1 MNLVVGL
8 AFLFQGIIIM
18 EDINHDI
25 QTLCLGN
32 RDSLVKEE
40 SVSEKVS
47 VKGKKEQIRLRIWKL
62 MEDNKYIKSYP
73 ETCFQ
78 KIPNFKRCAVAAEK
92 LSRLREFRR
101 AKYVKINPS
110 MAQMH
115 LRFLTL
121 KYNKILLVPS
131 PALCEDFMYKVDSS
145 QFSGFWQLK
154 RASSK
159 AGAKELGKKLDLN
172 EKLKID
178 LYVVASVACS
188 ANGVRLGKGLGYA
201 EIEWAIFYEKGI
213 VNQETIVITTVHDC
227 QVLPPEELPISM
239 QCAHDLPVDI
249 IVTPTRVINV
259 RKKLK
264 KPSNGI
270 LWDMITDNYLK
281 NIPIL
286 AQLKGD

>member
-1 MNLVVGL
+1 
-8 AFLFQGIIIM
+8 M
-18 EDINHDI
+18 EDINHGVE
-25 QTLCLGN
+25 TLCLEN

-40 SVSEKVS
+40 TVSEKVS

-92 LSRLREFRR
+92 LSRLKEFRR

-121 KYNKILLVPS
+121 KCNKTLLVPS
-131 PALCEDFMYKVDSS
+131 PALCENFMYKVNPT
-145 QFSGFWQLK
+145 QFSHFWQLK

-159 AGAKELGKKLDLN
+159 AGAKDLGVKLDLN

-188 ANGVRLGKGLGYA
+188 TNGVRLGKGLGYA
-201 EIEWAIFYEKGI
+201 EIEWAIFYEKSM

-227 QVLPPEELPISM
+227 QVLLPEELPVSM
-239 QCAHDLPVDI
+239 QRTHDLPVDI

-259 RKKLK
+259 RNKLK

-270 LWDMITDNYLK
+270 LWDMITENYLK

-286 AQLKGD
+286 SQLKGD

>member
-1 MNLVVGL
+1 
-8 AFLFQGIIIM
+8 M
-18 EDINHDI
+18 EDINHGI
-25 QTLCLGN
+25 ETLCLEN

-40 SVSEKVS
+40 TISEKVS

-62 MEDNKYIKSYP
+62 MEDSKYIKSYP

-78 KIPNFKRCAVAAEK
+78 KIPNFKSCAVAAEK
-92 LSRLREFRR
+92 LSRLKEFQR

-121 KYNKILLVPS
+121 KCNKTLLVPT
-131 PALCEDFMYKVDSS
+131 PTLCEDFMYKVNPT
-145 QFSGFWQLK
+145 QFSHFWQLK

-159 AGAKELGKKLDLN
+159 AGAKDLGVKLDLN

-188 ANGVRLGKGLGYA
+188 TNGVRLGKGLGYA
-201 EIEWAIFYEKGI
+201 EIEWAIFYEKSM

-227 QVLPPEELPISM
+227 QVLLPEELPVSM
-239 QCAHDLPVDI
+239 QRTHDLPVDI

-259 RKKLK
+259 RNKLK
-264 KPSNGI
+264 KPFNGI
-270 LWDMITDNYLK
+270 LWDMITENYLK

-286 AQLKGD
+286 SQLKGD